1 MQPKILTITAC
12 LILGAVITSHGQSI
26 GPSTIN
32 TAGGSKVISGNTYEF
47 SIGEMALV
55 NTASAPNIIVTH
67 GVLQPNVAPTKVKD
81 VNALSDKLK
90 IYPNPSDNILNI
102 QPDFETGG
110 QLTYQLYDALGRIML
125 TGEFNL
131 VSGKEKQTISLNQLA
146 ASSYV
151 LHLNLNKKGVVYTAS
166 FNVQKIN

>member
-1 MQPKILTITAC
+1 MKTKITITTC
-12 LILGAVITSHGQSI
+12 LIISMVTGVYAQSI

-32 TAGGSKVISGNTYEF
+32 ASGGSKVISGNTYEF

-55 NTASAPNIIVTH
+55 NTASGSNIIVTN
-67 GVLQPNVAPTKVKD
+67 GVLQPVASTTRVKD
-81 VNALSDKLK
+81 VNYLSDNLK
-90 IYPNPSDNILNI
+90 VYPNPSDNVLNI

-110 QLTYQLYDALGRIML
+110 QLTYHLYDALGRVML

-131 VSGKEKQTISLNQLA
+131 ASGKEKQTISLSQLA

-151 LHLNLNKKGVVYTAS
+151 LHLNLNKKGITYNAS

>member
-1 MQPKILTITAC
+1 MQPKITITAC
-12 LILGAVITSHGQSI
+12 LILSTVITTHGQSI

-32 TAGGSKVISGNTYEF
+32 ASGGSKTISGNTYEF

-55 NTASAPNIIVTH
+55 NTAIGSNIIVTN
-67 GVLQPNVAPTKVKD
+67 GVLQPNPSPTKVKD
-81 VNALSDKLK
+81 VNALSDNLK

-125 TGEFNL
+125 SGEFNL

-151 LHLNLNKKGVVYTAS
+151 LHLNLNKKGIKYNAS